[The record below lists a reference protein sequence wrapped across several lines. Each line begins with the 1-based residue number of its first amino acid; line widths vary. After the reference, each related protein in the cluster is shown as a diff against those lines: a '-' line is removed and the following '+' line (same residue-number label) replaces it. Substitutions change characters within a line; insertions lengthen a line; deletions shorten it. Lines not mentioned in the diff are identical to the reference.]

1 MTIDVDT
8 YTAIRRLYAMQKMSQ
23 REIAT
28 RLGISRTTVA
38 RYCEGER
45 LPGER
50 QNKTPKRTPL
60 QEVVEPFILEC
71 LATNE
76 EIARKK
82 DRMNAKVIWRRLVEE
97 KGVDIGQST
106 VRRLVAKLRHK
117 TPEAFVPL
125 SFEPG
130 EAMQVDWGDVHA
142 IINGVD
148 TPVSLF
154 CAVLPFSYSIFAAAF
169 PNKSKESFFMG
180 HILAFDFFGGV
191 PRRCIYDNL
200 RTAVAAGA
208 GSKASK
214 QESFSLF
221 EAHYAFEAVF
231 CNAAAGWEKGG
242 VENLVS
248 IARDAIF
255 VPRPNA
261 VSFQAL
267 QEITLTRCLVYREK
281 HKVRDRKLSVAQ
293 AYAQEKEHLLPLPK
307 TAFEAAKV
315 AITKVGSD
323 CTIRFGG
330 TKYSVPWHYVGCQVT
345 VRATP
350 FTISIHYQ
358 GKPVAQHQR
367 TYTPNDHQ
375 WNPDHYLELLER
387 RPRARENAS
396 PLKYGQWPPELVRFR
411 ELYQGNSLN
420 EDLVKLLRLARLIDP
435 EPLLR
440 AVELT
445 NQSPVVSYDHV
456 LYHVQEMGLPTS
468 LAPDPVTVDPND
480 LGPYDQLLD

>member
-142 IINGVD
+142 IINGGHARFV
-148 TPVSLF
+148 
-154 CAVLPFSYSIFAAAF
+154 VLCGVALQLQHLCRRVPQQKQGI
-169 PNKSKESFFMG
+169 
-180 HILAFDFFGGV
+180 ILH
-191 PRRCIYDNL
+191 
-200 RTAVAAGA
+200 
-208 GSKASK
+208 GSH
-214 QESFSLF
+214 FSL
-221 EAHYAFEAVF
+221 
-231 CNAAAGWEKGG
+231 
-242 VENLVS
+242 
-248 IARDAIF
+248 R
-255 VPRPNA
+255 
-261 VSFQAL
+261 
-267 QEITLTRCLVYREK
+267 
-281 HKVRDRKLSVAQ
+281 
-293 AYAQEKEHLLPLPK
+293 
-307 TAFEAAKV
+307 
-315 AITKVGSD
+315 
-323 CTIRFGG
+323 
-330 TKYSVPWHYVGCQVT
+330 
-345 VRATP
+345 
-350 FTISIHYQ
+350 
-358 GKPVAQHQR
+358 
-367 TYTPNDHQ
+367 
-375 WNPDHYLELLER
+375 
-387 RPRARENAS
+387 
-396 PLKYGQWPPELVRFR
+396 
-411 ELYQGNSLN
+411 
-420 EDLVKLLRLARLIDP
+420 LLRWCTATLY
-435 EPLLR
+435 LR
-440 AVELT
+440 QFTHRGCSGRRFKGLET
-445 NQSPVVSYDHV
+445 RV
-456 LYHVQEMGLPTS
+456 L
-468 LAPDPVTVDPND
+468 
-480 LGPYDQLLD
+480 